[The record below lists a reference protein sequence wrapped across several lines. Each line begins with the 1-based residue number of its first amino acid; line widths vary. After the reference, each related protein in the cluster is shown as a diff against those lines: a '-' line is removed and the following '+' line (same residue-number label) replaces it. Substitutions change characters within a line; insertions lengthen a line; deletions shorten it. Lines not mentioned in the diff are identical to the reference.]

1 MQKECIIFLRDVAM
15 NILFVTETY
24 LPFIAGVSSS
34 SDSIARYMVSRGH
47 RVVLVNPRPMIDK
60 KVEVP
65 PNLELVYAPSVPDLF
80 YKGKPLAIFPLTIP
94 VIGKT
99 IRQNKFD
106 IIHIQEPGPL
116 GVSALILSKIYKIP
130 TVGMLHFT
138 PEQAAGM
145 LPGKP
150 VFIVKPLVEAYIR
163 FIYNKYNA
171 IAVPTQT
178 FVDFLRSIGVTKS
191 IEVVSNGVDTV
202 KFHQGPTNLKLRQK
216 YGISESD
223 VVFFFLG
230 RLDGD
235 KNAATLVKAMPFTDN
250 NVRLV
255 IAGSGKLK
263 EELHKLADDLKV
275 SGKIT
280 WVENIT
286 DEAMPDF
293 YHLADVFSIVS
304 PYEVQSIVT
313 LQALSS
319 GLPVICANRGALPEL
334 CHDGKN
340 GYLVGAYDE
349 RTLAEKMNILAKD
362 GPMRKK
368 FGEESRKISLAHH
381 KPDVLHK
388 LEILYER
395 VK

>member
-1 MQKECIIFLRDVAM
+1 M

-47 RVVLVNPRPMIDK
+47 RVVLVNPRPIIDK
-60 KVEVP
+60 KVETP
-65 PNLELVYAPSVPDLF
+65 PGLELIYAPSIPDFF
-80 YKGKPLAIFPLTIP
+80 YKGKPQTIFPLGLP
-94 VIGKT
+94 VIDKA
-99 IRQNKFD
+99 IQKNKFD
-106 IIHIQEPGPL
+106 IIHVQEPGSL

-145 LPGKP
+145 IPGKP
-150 VFIVKPLVEAYIR
+150 FFIVKPLVEAYIR
-163 FIYNKYNA
+163 FFYNKYKA

-178 FVDFLRSIGVTKS
+178 FVDFLKSVGVTRP
-191 IEVVSNGVDTV
+191 IEVVSNGVDTN
-202 KFHQGPTNLKLRQK
+202 KFHQAGTNLELRKK
-216 YGISESD
+216 YGFSESD

-235 KNAATLVKAMPFTDN
+235 KNAATLVSAMPYTDA

-255 IAGSGKLK
+255 IAGNGKLK
-263 EELHKLADDLKV
+263 ESLHSLADSLKV
-275 SGKIT
+275 SGRTT

-286 DEAMPDF
+286 DAEMPDF
-293 YHLADVFSIVS
+293 YHLADVFTIVS

-313 LQALSS
+313 LQALAS

-334 CHDGKN
+334 CHDGTN
-340 GYLVGAYDE
+340 GYLVDAYDAKA
-349 RTLAEKMNILAKD
+349 LATKMNLLAKD
-362 GPMRKK
+362 GPMRVK
-368 FGEESRKISLAHH
+368 FGEESRKISLSHH

-388 LEILYER
+388 LELLYER
-395 VK
+395 TK

>member
-1 MQKECIIFLRDVAM
+1 M

-47 RVVLVNPRPMIDK
+47 RVVLVNPRPLIDK

-65 PNLELVYAPSVPDLF
+65 PNLELAYAPSVPDFF
-80 YKGKPLAIFPLTIP
+80 YKGKPQTIFPFGLP
-94 VIGKT
+94 VINKA
-99 IRQNKFD
+99 IKENKFD
-106 IIHIQEPGPL
+106 IIHIQEPGSL
-116 GVSALILSKIYKIP
+116 GISALILSAFYKIP

-145 LPGKP
+145 IPGKP
-150 VFIVKPLVEAYIR
+150 VFIVKPVVEAYIR
-163 FIYNKYNA
+163 FIYNKYTT

-178 FVDFLRSIGVTKS
+178 FVDFLKSIGVKTP
-191 IEVVSNGVDTV
+191 IEVVSNGVDTN
-202 KFHQGPTNLKLRQK
+202 KFHQGAVNLELRKK
-216 YGISESD
+216 YGFSESN

-235 KNAATLVKAMPFTDN
+235 KNAATLVSAMPYTDA

-255 IAGSGKLK
+255 IAGNGKLK
-263 EELHKLADDLKV
+263 ESLHQLADTLKV
-275 SGKIT
+275 SEKIT

-286 DEAMPDF
+286 DAEMPDF
-293 YHLADVFSIVS
+293 YHLADVFTIVS

-313 LQALSS
+313 LQALAT
-319 GLPVICANRGALPEL
+319 GLPVICADRGALPEL
-334 CHDGKN
+334 CHDGAN

-349 RTLAEKMNILAKD
+349 KNLAKKMNILAKD
-362 GPMRKK
+362 KNMRVK
-368 FGEESRKISLAHH
+368 FGEESRKISLVHH

-388 LEILYER
+388 LELLYER

>member
-1 MQKECIIFLRDVAM
+1 M
-15 NILFVTETY
+15 
-24 LPFIAGVSSS
+24 
-34 SDSIARYMVSRGH
+34 
-47 RVVLVNPRPMIDK
+47 
-60 KVEVP
+60 
-65 PNLELVYAPSVPDLF
+65 
-80 YKGKPLAIFPLTIP
+80 
-94 VIGKT
+94 
-99 IRQNKFD
+99 
-106 IIHIQEPGPL
+106 
-116 GVSALILSKIYKIP
+116 
-130 TVGMLHFT
+130 
-138 PEQAAGM
+138 
-145 LPGKP
+145 
-150 VFIVKPLVEAYIR
+150 
-163 FIYNKYNA
+163 
-171 IAVPTQT
+171 
-178 FVDFLRSIGVTKS
+178 
-191 IEVVSNGVDTV
+191 
-202 KFHQGPTNLKLRQK
+202 NLKLRQK

-235 KNAATLVKAMPFTDN
+235 KNAATLVNAMPYTDAN
-250 NVRLV
+250 IKLV

-280 WVENIT
+280 WVEHIT
-286 DEAMPDF
+286 DAEMPDF
-293 YHLADVFSIVS
+293 YHLADVFTIVS

-334 CHDGKN
+334 CHDGEN

-349 RTLAEKMNILAKD
+349 KTLAEKMNILAKD

-388 LEILYER
+388 LELLYER